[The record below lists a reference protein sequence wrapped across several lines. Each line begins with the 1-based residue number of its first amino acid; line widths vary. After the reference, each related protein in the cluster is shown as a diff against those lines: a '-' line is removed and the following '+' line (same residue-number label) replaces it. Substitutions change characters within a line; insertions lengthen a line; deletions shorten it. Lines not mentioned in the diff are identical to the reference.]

1 MRVLEISLD
10 AGVEFD
16 ALRVR
21 AAVDR
26 LFEAGTI
33 ATLSDEP
40 RPILIGGLEW
50 IDEAGLALFI
60 AHGDGP
66 ADVHR
71 LIFDDVMINS
81 RGSVTLLQQGHVIGT
96 LHAIDDADVADPDD
110 YRIAWQLWQEVAPLR
125 RDLIARCF
133 AMVAAA
139 VPRCR
144 G

>member
-1 MRVLEISLD
+1 MRVLEISSD

-21 AAVDR
+21 AAIDR
-26 LFEAGTI
+26 LFEDGMI

-40 RPILIGGLEW
+40 RPILIGELEW
-50 IDEAGLALFI
+50 SDGAGLVLFT

-66 ADVHR
+66 ADVHQ

-81 RGSVTLLQQGHVIGT
+81 RGSATFLRAGDVVGA
-96 LHAIDDADVADPDD
+96 LHAIDDADVDDPDD
-110 YRIAWQLWQEVAPLR
+110 YRIAWQLWQEIAPAR

-133 AMVAAA
+133 ATVAQA
-139 VPRCR
+139 
-144 G
+144 